1 MDEKPCIVRASF
13 TFTPFSNIVIPPYST
28 KVTKS
33 LMFRLLGRE
42 SSGRLL
48 TQLMTAI
55 RYKKILLSPI
65 FAGGK
70 ALIKLDGNGNSL
82 LTLFKDRN
90 YTFIVTVLDRE
101 SGIELVDALANI
113 DSVSLEAFNSFIKLS
128 SLEIRVTRFDDIG
141 LPPET
146 EYISFST
153 LTPVLLQLPPV
164 ARTPIR
170 NILIPIPSI
179 IVGSLMDH
187 WNNQVGEELVI
198 RDSGLP
204 YNSFFLLREV
214 DYRISPVTVYYD
226 EKRRPRGFIGRVLY
240 HLAPTRRQKRR
251 RNLLRLLDYANYV
264 GVGKSRTMG
273 FGMVSVK
280 PFKP

>member
-1 MDEKPCIVRASF
+1 M
-13 TFTPFSNIVIPPYST
+13 
-28 KVTKS
+28 
-33 LMFRLLGRE
+33 
-42 SSGRLL
+42 LL
-48 TQLMTAI
+48 TILTKAM

-65 FAGGK
+65 FAGRK
-70 ALIKLDGNGNSL
+70 ALIKLDGNGKSL
-82 LTLFKDRN
+82 LTLFKGRN
-90 YTFIVTVLDRE
+90 YTFSVTVLDRG
-101 SGIELVDALANI
+101 SAIELVDALANI
-113 DSVSLEAFNSFIKLS
+113 DGVSLEIFNGSIKLS
-128 SLEIRVTRFDDIG
+128 SLEVRVTRFDDIG

-146 EYISFST
+146 EYISFNT
-153 LTPVLLQLPPV
+153 LTPVLLQLPPI

-170 NILIPIPSI
+170 NILMPIPSL

-187 WNNQVGEELVI
+187 WNNQACEGLII
-198 RDSGLP
+198 RDAGLP

-226 EKRRPRGFIGRVLY
+226 EKRSPRGFIGRVLY

-251 RNLLRLLDYANYV
+251 RSILRLLDYANYV